1 MTIFTY
7 PTGFGKHDNLHMIS
21 KIGDSRNPFL
31 IVKLQCFPNTEKAY
45 IVGVSRIKF
54 KNLQYLDSNKII
66 GLIKSDILDRF
77 DHVLVSTE
85 FPKKNL
91 KTSELIELYD
101 L

>member
-21 KIGDSRNPFL
+21 KIGNSHNPFL
-31 IVKLQCFPNTEKAY
+31 IVKLLCFPNTEKAY
-45 IVGVSRIKF
+45 IVGVSKVKF
-54 KNLQYLDSNKII
+54 NNLQYLDTNKII
-66 GLIKSDILDRF
+66 SSIKSDIMDKF
-77 DHVLVSTE
+77 DYELVSTE

-91 KTSELIELYD
+91 RTSELIELYG